1 MVHFLYAYST
11 NIAMTGSGRSIDVT
25 GEAKFNPAYFDCLGD
40 DVADLDMTFYVLI
53 FGYGE
58 IVILCFVFLVL
69 SGECS
74 TIF

>member
-1 MVHFLYAYST
+1 MIHFLDTYST

-25 GEAKFNPAYFDCLGD
+25 GEAKFNPAYFDSLGD
-40 DVADLDMTFYVLI
+40 DITDLDMTFYVLV

-58 IVILCFVFLVL
+58 IVTFCFVFFIL
-69 SGECS
+69 SGEWG